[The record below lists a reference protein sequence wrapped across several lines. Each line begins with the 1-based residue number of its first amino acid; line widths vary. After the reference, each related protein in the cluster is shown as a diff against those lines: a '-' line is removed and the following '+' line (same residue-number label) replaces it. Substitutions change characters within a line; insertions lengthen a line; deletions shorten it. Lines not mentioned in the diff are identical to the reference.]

1 MIFSRRGRGL
11 RFAAEVT
18 TEGGWDTSYD
28 WSRSAFDGTGT
39 ALLPAILTGVS
50 GTEASVASSYTP
62 TLGGCHWRLRL
73 RSNDPLFPRAPW
85 FSPPGNAA
93 TEVDLRGVAD
103 ADGDGVPDARDDC
116 PTVANPSQTDGD
128 LDGVGDAC
136 DDSPIIPNASRL
148 DGDADGVG
156 DVCDNCVF
164 VSNPRVDMSLLTAG
178 VSSNSNLV
186 WATTTG
192 GQRDD
197 DHDGFGN
204 KCDADFT
211 PTGANVGLADTKQFN
226 ASFGSSRILDTCGT
240 GLLKPCAIFDLDE
253 GTALNIGLGDKGRF
267 SALFGLPAGGHN
279 PAGSGKCP
287 ACPLTCVAGSA
298 GACAP

>member
-1 MIFSRRGRGL
+1 VISSRRGRGL

-18 TEGGWDTSYD
+18 TEGGWETS
-28 WSRSAFDGTGT
+28 
-39 ALLPAILTGVS
+39 LLPAILTGVS

-103 ADGDGVPDARDDC
+103 ADGDGVPDASDDC

-136 DDSPIIPNASRL
+136 DDCPTIPNASQQ

-156 DVCDNCVF
+156 DVCDSCVF

-178 VSSNSNLV
+178 GSSNSNLV

-197 DHDGFGN
+197 DHDGYGN
-204 KCDADFT
+204 RCDAKF
-211 PTGANVGLADTKQFN
+211 
-226 ASFGSSRILDTCGT
+226 SGT
-240 GLLKPCAIFDLDE
+240 GLV
-253 GTALNIGLGDKGRF
+253 G
-267 SALFGLPAGGHN
+267 
-279 PAGSGKCP
+279 
-287 ACPLTCVAGSA
+287 
-298 GACAP
+298 